1 MEEKTIVISAIR
13 HKEESRLLL
22 RFEKDFKLVEA
33 GKKLRDFKF
42 SITHKA
48 WHVPYEEGMLR
59 KIIEVFSPLVKLD
72 YSAVTE
78 TPSAIAQRAETIPRG
93 GLGKGGKINH
103 LGEEKEKK
111 IASFQQFMR
120 TRRMADS
127 TITVYTEAV
136 RSFLKFFPQK
146 TIEEITNQ
154 DVLTFNDEYI
164 LANQLSGSYQNQVVN
179 ALKLFFRIV
188 FDRQL
193 DPEVIIRPKR
203 EKNLPHVLSKN
214 EVKKLLGS
222 IRNSKHKMML
232 SLIYACGM
240 RRGELLKLVPTDIKG
255 DRKLI
260 MIRQAKGKKDR
271 MVPISDKI
279 LELLREYYLQYRPKK
294 FLFEGMRPGVAY
306 DERSLQ
312 LVMKQAVKR
321 AGIDPHATLH
331 WLRHSYATHLL
342 EAGTDLRYI
351 QELLGHNSSR
361 TTEIYTHVSNR
372 SLEKIVSPFDT
383 L

>member
-1 MEEKTIVISAIR
+1 MEEKTIVISAIH

-93 GLGKGGKINH
+93 GLGKGGKINY
-103 LGEEKEKK
+103 LGDEKEKK

-154 DVLTFNDEYI
+154 DVMVFNDEYI
-164 LANQLSGSYQNQVVN
+164 LANQLSGSFQNQVVN
-179 ALKLFFRIV
+179 ALKLFYRTV
-188 FDRQL
+188 LDRQL

-232 SLIYACGM
+232 
-240 RRGELLKLVPTDIKG
+240 
-255 DRKLI
+255 
-260 MIRQAKGKKDR
+260 
-271 MVPISDKI
+271 
-279 LELLREYYLQYRPKK
+279 
-294 FLFEGMRPGVAY
+294 
-306 DERSLQ
+306 
-312 LVMKQAVKR
+312 
-321 AGIDPHATLH
+321 
-331 WLRHSYATHLL
+331 
-342 EAGTDLRYI
+342 
-351 QELLGHNSSR
+351 
-361 TTEIYTHVSNR
+361 
-372 SLEKIVSPFDT
+372 
-383 L
+383 